1 MKSFRVCKNVNKQP
15 YILGLRLPLF
25 YIFIL
30 LLIIVIF
37 LLSAGIT
44 LFKLAFYCGLSAGGY
59 LVLKKI
65 NSGAILDSISN
76 ERFPSTIINDNY
88 K

>member
-25 YIFIL
+25 YLFIL

-37 LLSAGIT
+37 LLSVGIT
-44 LFKLAFYCGLSAGGY
+44 LLKLGFYCGLLAGGY
-59 LVLKKI
+59 LVLKKM
-65 NSGAILDSISN
+65 NSGVLLGSISN
-76 ERFPSTIINDNY
+76 ERFPGTIINDNY

>member
-1 MKSFRVCKNVNKQP
+1 MKSYRVYKNVNKQP
-15 YILGLRLPLF
+15 YILGLRLSLF
-25 YIFIL
+25 YLYIL

-44 LFKLAFYCGLSAGGY
+44 FFKLAFYTVLLIASY
-59 LVLKKI
+59 LILKKL
-65 NSGAILDSISN
+65 NSGVFLDSISN
-76 ERFPSTIINDNY
+76 ERFPNTIINDNY

>member
-44 LFKLAFYCGLSAGGY
+44 FFKLAFYTVILIASY
-59 LVLKKI
+59 LVLKKM
-65 NSGAILDSISN
+65 NSGALLDSISN

>member
-1 MKSFRVCKNVNKQP
+1 MKSYRVCKNVNKQP

-25 YIFIL
+25 YLFIL

-44 LFKLAFYCGLSAGGY
+44 IFKLAFYTAFLIAGY
-59 LVLKKI
+59 LALKKL
-65 NSGAILDSISN
+65 NSGVFLGSISN
-76 ERFPSTIINDNY
+76 ERFPNTVINDNY

>member
-1 MKSFRVCKNVNKQP
+1 MKSFRVYKNVNKQP
-15 YILGLRLPLF
+15 YVLGLRLPLF

-37 LLSAGIT
+37 MLSAGIT
-44 LFKLAFYCGLSAGGY
+44 LFKLSFYLGILVVGY
-59 LVLKKI
+59 LVLYKL
-65 NSGAILDSISN
+65 NSGDFLDSISN
-76 ERFPSTIINDNY
+76 EKFPDTIINDNY

>member
-1 MKSFRVCKNVNKQP
+1 MKSYRVYKNLNKQP

-25 YIFIL
+25 YLFTVF
-30 LLIIVIF
+30 LIILIF

-44 LFKLAFYCGLSAGGY
+44 GLKLAVFTAILSVGY
-59 LVLKKI
+59 FVLKGF
-65 NSGAILDSISN
+65 NSGTFLSSITN
-76 ERFPSTIINDNY
+76 DRFPDTIINDNY

>member
-1 MKSFRVCKNVNKQP
+1 MKSYRVYKNVNKQP

-25 YIFIL
+25 YLYIL

-44 LFKLAFYCGLSAGGY
+44 IPKLAFYTVILIASY
-59 LVLKKI
+59 LGLKKL
-65 NSGAILDSISN
+65 NSGVFLSTISN
-76 ERFPSTIINDNY
+76 ERFPNTIINDNY

>member
-1 MKSFRVCKNVNKQP
+1 MKSYRVFKNVNKQP

-25 YIFIL
+25 YLFIL
-30 LLIIVIF
+30 LLIIFIF

-44 LFKLAFYCGLSAGGY
+44 LLKLAIFSGLLAACY
-59 LVLKKI
+59 LVLKKM
-65 NSGAILDSISN
+65 NSGAFLDSISN
-76 ERFPSTIINDNY
+76 ERFPNTIINDNY

>member
-1 MKSFRVCKNVNKQP
+1 MKSFRVYKNVNKQP
-15 YILGLRLPLF
+15 YIFGLRLPLF
-25 YIFIL
+25 YLFIL

-44 LFKLAFYCGLSAGGY
+44 LFKLAFYSWLLAAGY
-59 LVLKKI
+59 LVLKKV
-65 NSGAILDSISN
+65 NSGTLLDSISN
-76 ERFPSTIINDNY
+76 ERFPNTIINDNY

>member
-1 MKSFRVCKNVNKQP
+1 MKSYRVYKNVNKQP
-15 YILGLRLPLF
+15 YILGLRLSLF
-25 YIFIL
+25 YLYIL
-30 LLIIVIF
+30 LLIIVIL

-44 LFKLAFYCGLSAGGY
+44 IFKLAFYTVILIVGY

-65 NSGAILDSISN
+65 NSGVFLGTISN
-76 ERFPSTIINDNY
+76 EQFPNTIINDNY

>member
-1 MKSFRVCKNVNKQP
+1 MKSYRVYKNLNKQP

-25 YIFIL
+25 YLFIL
-30 LLIIVIF
+30 LLIILIF

-44 LFKLAFYCGLSAGGY
+44 GLKLAVFTVILSVGY
-59 LVLKKI
+59 LVLKGF
-65 NSGAILDSISN
+65 NSGDFLSSITN
-76 ERFPSTIINDNY
+76 DRFPGTIINDNY

>member
-1 MKSFRVCKNVNKQP
+1 MKSYRVYKNVNKQP

-25 YIFIL
+25 YLFIL

-37 LLSAGIT
+37 LLSAGLTI
-44 LFKLAFYCGLSAGGY
+44 FKLAFYVAFLIAGY
-59 LVLKKI
+59 LVLKKL
-65 NSGAILDSISN
+65 NSGAFLSSISN
-76 ERFPSTIINDNY
+76 ERFPNTIINDTY

>member
-1 MKSFRVCKNVNKQP
+1 MKSFRVYKNLNKQP

-25 YIFIL
+25 YLFIL
-30 LLIIVIF
+30 FVIILIF

-44 LFKLAFYCGLSAGGY
+44 LLKLVVFTVILSVGY
-59 LVLKKI
+59 LVLKEL
-65 NSGAILDSISN
+65 NSGAFLSSITN
-76 ERFPSTIINDNY
+76 EKFPGTIINDNY

>member
-1 MKSFRVCKNVNKQP
+1 MKSFRVYKNVNKQP

-25 YIFIL
+25 YLFIL
-30 LLIIVIF
+30 LLIIAIF

-44 LFKLAFYCGLSAGGY
+44 ILKLAFYTAFLIASY
-59 LVLKKI
+59 LALKKL
-65 NSGAILDSISN
+65 NTGVFLDSISN
-76 ERFPSTIINDNY
+76 ERFPNTIINDNY

>member
-1 MKSFRVCKNVNKQP
+1 MKSYKVYKNLNKQP

-25 YIFIL
+25 YLFML

-37 LLSAGIT
+37 LLSVGIT
-44 LFKLAFYCGLSAGGY
+44 LLKLALYSGLLVASY
-59 LVLKKI
+59 LILKKM
-65 NSGAILDSISN
+65 NSGAFLDSISN
-76 ERFPSTIINDNY
+76 ERFPGTIINDNY

>member
-1 MKSFRVCKNVNKQP
+1 MKSYRIYKNVNKRP
-15 YILGLRLPLF
+15 YILGLRLQLF
-25 YIFIL
+25 YLFIL

-44 LFKLAFYCGLSAGGY
+44 FFKLAFYTVILIASYLS
-59 LVLKKI
+59 LKKL
-65 NSGAILDSISN
+65 NSGAFLSSISN